1 MKKIKSGLLVLTT
14 LFLSQAMKAQTIEEG
29 KKFMYYERYQ
39 SAKGVFEKLIAAAPT
54 NTEAI
59 YWLGMAT
66 ISQGEFGPKE
76 LNEAKELYRKA
87 LEASANNPL
96 LIAGMGN
103 IELLEGKSQDA
114 RNRFE
119 TALSLS
125 QNKDLEVLTA
135 VGRANSNFDNKNGDP
150 NYAIEK
156 LKLATGL
163 KKFKEPAVF
172 VYMGDA
178 YRMLMDGG
186 NAQISY
192 QSALNLDPNYARASY
207 RIGKIYQTQ
216 GSGQEEIYM
225 KYFNEAI
232 AKDPAYGPV
241 YKNLSDLYYNTDVT
255 KSGAYLDKYLANTD
269 DDPKNCYYKS
279 SMKYA
284 QGLFKEAI
292 TMADQC
298 IAATPNPYSKLY
310 GIEGYAY
317 NRLGDSLK
325 AKEAFDNYFKKAD
338 TGQIGMGDYS
348 TYASVLLKFPGND
361 SLAGTY
367 VDKAVMLDTLDANKV
382 TYIKNIASYYEG
394 QKKFKE
400 AADWFSKIITI
411 KKEPTKTDL
420 YYAGY
425 NYFRSGDY
433 KPAIDIFYLYSQK
446 FPEDAFSYY
455 MIGKANWAIDSTME
469 QGLANP
475 SFQKAID
482 VGTVDKTKYKNQLI
496 GSYKYFVA
504 YFANIK
510 KDKAMAINYCDSVLA
525 IDPAD
530 KEALDN
536 KAVIGSM
543 NMNAPAT
550 PKQNKAAGT
559 KPAGDKPA
567 AQGTAP
573 KQPAAGTNK

>member
-1 MKKIKSGLLVLTT
+1 MNKIKSGLLVLTV
-14 LFLSQAMKAQTIEEG
+14 LFLSNSMKAQTIEEG

-39 SAKGVFEKLIAAAPT
+39 SAKNVFQKLIAANPN
-54 NTEAI
+54 NTEAT

-66 ISQGEFGPKE
+66 ISGADFGSKE
-76 LNEAKELYRKA
+76 LNEVKELYRKA
-87 LEASANNPL
+87 LAANANNPL

-103 IELLEGKSQDA
+103 IELREGKAQDA

-135 VGRANSNFDNKNGDP
+135 VGMANSDFDNKNGDP

-156 LKLATGL
+156 LKIATNF
-163 KKFKEPAVF
+163 KKFKEPSVF

-192 QSALNLDPNYARASY
+192 QSALNIDPNYARALY

-216 GSGQEEIYM
+216 GAGQEEIYM
-225 KYFNEAI
+225 KYFNDAI
-232 AKDPAYGPV
+232 AKDPAFAPV

-255 KSGAYLDKYLANTD
+255 KSATYLDKYLANTD
-269 DDPKNCYYKS
+269 EDPKNCYYKA

-284 QGLFKEAI
+284 QGLFKDAI
-292 TMADQC
+292 DLAGQC
-298 IAATPNPYSKLY
+298 ITANPAPYAKLY
-310 GIEGYAY
+310 GIQGYAY

-325 AKEAFDNYFKKAD
+325 AKDAFENYFKKAEPS
-338 TGQIGMGDYS
+338 QIGMGDFAN
-348 TYASVLLKFPGND
+348 YANVLLKFPGND

-367 VDKAVMLDTLDANKV
+367 VDKAVQLDTLESNKI
-382 TYIKNIASYYEG
+382 TYLKNIATYYEG
-394 QKKFKE
+394 QKKYKE
-400 AADWFSKIITI
+400 AADWFKKIISV
-411 KKEPTKTDL
+411 KREPTKTDL

-425 NYFRSGDY
+425 NYFRSGY
-433 KPAIDIFYLYSQK
+433 YQPAIDVFNIYGQK
-446 FPEDAFSYY
+446 YPDDAFSYY
-455 MIGKANWAIDSTME
+455 MIGKAYWAIDSTME

-475 SFQKAID
+475 SFQKTID
-482 VGTVDKTKYKNQLI
+482 VGLVDKVKYKNQLI

-510 KDKAMAINYCDSVLA
+510 KDKTIAINYCDSVLA

-530 KEALDN
+530 TEALNN
-536 KAVIGSM
+536 KTVIGSM

-550 PKQNKAAGT
+550 PKQT
-559 KPAGDKPA
+559 KPAATKPNGDKSAIPNKV
-567 AQGTAP
+567 QAP
-573 KQPAAGTNK
+573 VAKK